1 MRHTHTHDDL
11 QRSACLC
18 PHHPEAGVIACWVCV
33 LVTLGNVL
41 TEAGAH
47 QTQGSPTCLVPPAS
61 FLWASPCLSLWR
73 PPHPPSI
80 YVGFW
85 VSESLT
91 CMANVK
97 PPDLSLWPHD
107 ALCVSVPHNSI
118 AEAQTEAPV
127 ASQMS
132 PPTPA
137 PSHPLSKSQNS
148 CQVHSRPLAG
158 DIIPGVLTSPCVIL
172 SVAPTG
178 GRELNPSEVS
188 SLRLASSPPHTLDST
203 GESLTSACPGLP
215 LTIADVCGLP
225 P

>member
-1 MRHTHTHDDL
+1 M
-11 QRSACLC
+11 
-18 PHHPEAGVIACWVCV
+18 
-33 LVTLGNVL
+33 TLGNVL

-47 QTQGSPTCLVPPAS
+47 QTQGSPSCLVPPAS

-91 CMANVK
+91 CMANAK
-97 PPDLSLWPHD
+97 PPDLSLRPHD

-118 AEAQTEAPV
+118 AEAQTEQACLFGQPDV
-127 ASQMS
+127 
-132 PPTPA
+132 PPTPHPI
-137 PSHPLSKSQNS
+137 PSQK
-148 CQVHSRPLAG
+148 VRILAKCIG
-158 DIIPGVLTSPCVIL
+158 GHWLGTQIPGVLTSPCAIL

-188 SLRLASSPPHTLDST
+188 SLRLASSPPRTLDST
-203 GESLTSACPGLP
+203 GESLTSACSGLP
-215 LTIADVCGLP
+215 LTI
-225 P
+225 